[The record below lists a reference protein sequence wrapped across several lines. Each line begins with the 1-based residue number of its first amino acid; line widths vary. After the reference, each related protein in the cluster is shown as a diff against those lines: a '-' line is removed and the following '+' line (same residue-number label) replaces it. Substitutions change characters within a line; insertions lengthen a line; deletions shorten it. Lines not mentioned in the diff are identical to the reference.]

1 MSRIYLAIDL
11 IEMDSKAYIA
21 ANIQGRKLYFA
32 FILAFLDLE
41 MA

>member
-1 MSRIYLAIDL
+1 MSKIYLAIEYF
-11 IEMDSKAYIA
+11 EMNSKAYIA